1 MSEQPSNPQPRP
13 TGSTHHLYNKEK
25 RAVRPRDRPQDGA
38 KSPDEAEFEQ
48 DNRTNPAMQY
58 MMANLRRFGV
68 VLGGMVVLLFISTLV
83 LRMIWAYSDR
93 KLERSSTSRSVAPA
107 ATPNSTGVLQQVQA
121 PTNAPNAAD
130 LNTEALR
137 RAVFLAKH
145 GEALERSGN
154 RAEAINRYREALDIW
169 PYLTSVW
176 GQLGRLYLLNRDY
189 PRAQIALEKA
199 VENNPGEAPLLN
211 DLGVSYLYQ
220 GKTQKARDVFD
231 AAMEVDPQYAP
242 SLFNIALC
250 YVNQNDAGNARD
262 HLVRYLRLKSDDPRA
277 LRELAFLDALEKRY
291 DDALEGLENALSYSA
306 DWPLLYFDA
315 AAVTALMGRPDQAV
329 SYLEK
334 VEPLTDPATVY
345 RLFQEP
351 AFREIRLTELG
362 KLFEQELA
370 KRARERAEEKKEPVV
385 VPTTSEPMWSA
396 SPPAAGAAR

>member
-1 MSEQPSNPQPRP
+1 MRSRERP
-13 TGSTHHLYNKEK
+13 VEGGK
-25 RAVRPRDRPQDGA
+25 APDGL
-38 KSPDEAEFEQ
+38 EFER

-58 MMANLRRFGV
+58 MMANLRRFGL
-68 VLGGMVVLLFISTLV
+68 VLGGMVVLLFVSTLV
-83 LRMIWAYSDR
+83 LRMLWAISDR
-93 KLERSSTSRSVAPA
+93 KVERSASPRSAPA
-107 ATPNSTGVLQQVQA
+107 VDTPA
-121 PTNAPNAAD
+121 PTGTNPPTKGATIAPSSAD

-154 RAEAINRYREALDIW
+154 RAEAIVRYREALDIW
-169 PYLTSVW
+169 PYLTTVW

-199 VENNPGEAPLLN
+199 VENNPGEANLLN

-220 GKTQKARDVFD
+220 GKTQKARDLFD

-250 YVNQNDAGNARD
+250 YINQNDAGNARD
-262 HLVRYLRLKSDDPRA
+262 HLVRYLRLKSDDARA

-291 DDALEGLENALSYSA
+291 EDAMDGLEKALSYAA

-315 AAVTALMGRPDQAV
+315 AAVSALMGRPDQAV

-334 VEPLTDPATVY
+334 AEPLTDPSTVY
-345 RLFQEP
+345 QLYQEP

-370 KRARERAEEKKEPVV
+370 KRARERAEEKTEPVV
-385 VPTTSEPMWSA
+385 VPTSSEPMWST
-396 SPPAAGAAR
+396 PAQAPEKAR

>member
-1 MSEQPSNPQPRP
+1 M
-13 TGSTHHLYNKEK
+13 
-25 RAVRPRDRPQDGA
+25 RPRERLVEGNKA
-38 KSPDEAEFEQ
+38 PDTEEFER

-58 MMANLRRFGV
+58 MMANLRRFGL
-68 VLGGMVVLLFISTLV
+68 VLGGMVLLLFVSTLV
-83 LRMIWAYSDR
+83 LRMLWAISDR
-93 KLERSSTSRSVAPA
+93 KVERSTSPRPAPVVESPAPIGTNPPAKNA
-107 ATPNSTGVLQQVQA
+107 ATA
-121 PTNAPNAAD
+121 PSSAD

-154 RAEAINRYREALDIW
+154 RAEAIVRYREALDIW
-169 PYLTSVW
+169 PYLTTVW

-199 VENNPGEAPLLN
+199 VENNPGEANLLN

-220 GKTQKARDVFD
+220 GKTQKARDLFD

-250 YVNQNDAGNARD
+250 YINQNDAGNARD
-262 HLVRYLRLKSDDPRA
+262 HLVLYLRLKADDARA

-291 DDALEGLENALSYSA
+291 EDAMDGLEKALSYAA

-315 AAVTALMGRPDQAV
+315 AAVSALMGRPDQAV

-345 RLFQEP
+345 QLYQEP

-370 KRARERAEEKKEPVV
+370 KRARERVEEKTERVV
-385 VPTTSEPMWSA
+385 VPTSSEPMWSTSEQA
-396 SPPAAGAAR
+396 TEKTR